1 MYCEELELL
10 LDFIISERDYE
21 EENVDVKVSMD
32 GGKGRMLVVLHLGDG
47 DEDKSTKD
55 TSTKRA
61 IILAYVDDI
70 PETHFNLS
78 KILNNLKI
86 HMMKYHHSIVG
97 DLKLY
102 NIILGLMECG
112 SRHGCPFCKGKKGPD
127 GKWIA
132 GEYRTLESILSDHTL
147 WELESGVRNDLKEYF
162 NAISEPIVKAPNAK
176 LLENDLSETK
186 TLLLTPIPP
195 LHVIRL
201 GPVNKIWKGI
211 SQKYPNVEEIEKVLG
226 LVRKD
231 RQKKEFQGP
240 QCVKILNNKELIRR
254 SLPAELHSYVDALES
269 LKTIYQMATAKEVDP
284 NHRILIENFEKQ
296 WKVLM
301 DDHGETMPLK
311 VHIIVDHLSDYFE
324 EAGKTLRSTSD
335 QFVEAAH
342 HKVNHFIEAHPNYN
356 HVDKS
361 TEEYGQAILAGV
373 VHFNSNN
380 L

>member
-1 MYCEELELL
+1 
-10 LDFIISERDYE
+10 
-21 EENVDVKVSMD
+21 
-32 GGKGRMLVVLHLGDG
+32 MLVVLHLGDG
-47 DEDKSTKD
+47 DEEKATKD

-162 NAISEPIVKAPNAK
+162 NAINEPFVKAPNAK

-240 QCVKILNNKELIRR
+240 QCVKILNNLELIRR

-284 NHRILIENFEKQ
+284 DHRILIENFEKQ

-324 EAGKTLRSTSD
+324 EAGKL
-335 QFVEAAH
+335 
-342 HKVNHFIEAHPNYN
+342 
-356 HVDKS
+356 
-361 TEEYGQAILAGV
+361 
-373 VHFNSNN
+373 
-380 L
+380 

>member
-1 MYCEELELL
+1 M
-10 LDFIISERDYE
+10 
-21 EENVDVKVSMD
+21 
-32 GGKGRMLVVLHLGDG
+32 
-47 DEDKSTKD
+47 
-55 TSTKRA
+55 
-61 IILAYVDDI
+61 
-70 PETHFNLS
+70 
-78 KILNNLKI
+78 
-86 HMMKYHHSIVG
+86 
-97 DLKLY
+97 
-102 NIILGLMECG
+102 
-112 SRHGCPFCKGKKGPD
+112 
-127 GKWIA
+127 
-132 GEYRTLESILSDHTL
+132 
-147 WELESGVRNDLKEYF
+147 
-162 NAISEPIVKAPNAK
+162 
-176 LLENDLSETK
+176 
-186 TLLLTPIPP
+186 
-195 LHVIRL
+195 
-201 GPVNKIWKGI
+201 
-211 SQKYPNVEEIEKVLG
+211 EEIEKVLG

-240 QCVKILNNKELIRR
+240 QCVKILNNLELIRR